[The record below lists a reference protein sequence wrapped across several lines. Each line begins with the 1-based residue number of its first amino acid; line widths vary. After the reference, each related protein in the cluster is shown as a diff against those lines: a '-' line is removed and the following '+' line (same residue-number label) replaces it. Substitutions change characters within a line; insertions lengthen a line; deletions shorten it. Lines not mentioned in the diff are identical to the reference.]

1 MLEYS
6 LDSFYTA
13 KRPVTPLNS
22 KLIVLGWIMD
32 ILSDGFYATR
42 ELRETDNLIF
52 SGHSFH
58 SEPAYNFD
66 LFFTKTLI
74 HIVFERRTMINH
86 AIK

>member
-22 KLIVLGWIMD
+22 KLIVLIMD
-32 ILSDGFYATR
+32 ILSDGFYGTR
-42 ELRETDNLIF
+42 ELREKDILIF

-66 LFFTKTLI
+66 LFITKTLI